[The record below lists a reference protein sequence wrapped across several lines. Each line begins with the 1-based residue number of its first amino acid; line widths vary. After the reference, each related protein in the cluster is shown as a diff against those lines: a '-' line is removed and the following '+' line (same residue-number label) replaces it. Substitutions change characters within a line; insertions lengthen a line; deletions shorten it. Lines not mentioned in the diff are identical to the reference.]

1 MTKSHAF
8 ISRMISS
15 TDTKQIGHVCAVCT
29 FFSNIVPRPVFF
41 NERMNKYGIRVSR
54 DTVPFVTR

>member
-15 TDTKQIGHVCAVCT
+15 TDTKQIGHVGVHI
-29 FFSNIVPRPVFF
+29 FSNIVPRPVFF
-41 NERMNKYGIRVSR
+41 HEHMNKYGIRVFR